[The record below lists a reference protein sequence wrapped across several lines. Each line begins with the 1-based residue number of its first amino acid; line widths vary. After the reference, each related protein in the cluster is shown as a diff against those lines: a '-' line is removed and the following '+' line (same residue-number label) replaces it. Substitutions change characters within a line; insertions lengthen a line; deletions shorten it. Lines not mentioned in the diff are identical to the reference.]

1 MPKHSEITRQR
12 ISKGIRAALA
22 RKRAE
27 MAKLG
32 NPDSLRT
39 GLPRAGETLRRRA
52 DEHAARVR
60 PVIEEIRLAGPTTY
74 QAVAD
79 ALNERRVPTARG
91 GKWHSKTVA
100 NLVRREGMGQP
111 AGPGPQT
118 LMRKADE
125 FARNVLPVVRELQ
138 AQGIKTQRGLAK
150 ALNERGV
157 PTARS
162 GVWHAATV
170 GNVLR
175 RVPSQ

>member
-1 MPKHSEITRQR
+1 
-12 ISKGIRAALA
+12 
-22 RKRAE
+22 
-27 MAKLG
+27 MAKRG

-60 PVIEEIRLAGPTTY
+60 PVIEEIRLAGPTSY
-74 QAVAD
+74 QTVAD

-91 GKWHSKTVA
+91 
-100 NLVRREGMGQP
+100 
-111 AGPGPQT
+111 
-118 LMRKADE
+118 
-125 FARNVLPVVRELQ
+125 
-138 AQGIKTQRGLAK
+138 
-150 ALNERGV
+150 
-157 PTARS
+157 

>member
-1 MPKHSEITRQR
+1 
-12 ISKGIRAALA
+12 
-22 RKRAE
+22 
-27 MAKLG
+27 MAKRG
-32 NPDSLRT
+32 KPDSLRT

-60 PVIEEIRLAGPTTY
+60 PVIEEIRLAGPTSY

-111 AGPGPQT
+111 ARLGAQAR
-118 LMRKADE
+118 MRKADE
-125 FARNVLPVVRELQ
+125 FARNVLPVVRALQ
-138 AQGIKTQRGLAK
+138 AHGITTKRELAQ

-157 PTARS
+157 PTARG
-162 GVWHAATV
+162 GVWHAVTV